1 MSTPIDSLPQADASE
16 ASASASALQTTGLA
30 DQPEPSTST
39 STFTP
44 TPTSGPGPD
53 HEEVNVDEEG
63 GIKVYKPISEST
75 TATPKTEPDESFFEP
90 TLADVQSHHS
100 SVLARNKRLNEA
112 PLLTAK
118 FREAEKAEREKLKKD
133 RWPNTTIRIK
143 FSDGTIIQN
152 IFPSD
157 SPIQPVYEFIRT
169 ALIEEVINKPFILY
183 QPPRT
188 KYPEHPIP
196 TPSSSTQ
203 SKTKPKPTYAKS
215 SIITPANYGPV
226 KGGTLQGLQGGTG
239 GTETLY
245 ELGLVPQSV
254 LLVKWEDDE
263 AMNASSYPAPI
274 QDHLKAKSQPLPP
287 SVPKSESNPSNQQKG
302 NTIPGP
308 GQVSTGA
315 GEKKV
320 PKWLQKG
327 LLKKKT

>member
-1 MSTPIDSLPQADASE
+1 MSTPIDSIPPADASE
-16 ASASASALQTTGLA
+16 ASASSSASALQANGLA
-30 DQPEPSTST
+30 DQPQPSTST
-39 STFTP
+39 LTP
-44 TPTSGPGPD
+44 APASGA
-53 HEEVNVDEEG
+53 EEINMEEDG

-75 TATPKTEPDESFFEP
+75 TPTSKTEPDESFFEP

-118 FREAEKAEREKLKKD
+118 YREAEKAEREKLKKD

-169 ALIEEVINKPFILY
+169 ALIEEVISEPFILY

-188 KYPEHPIP
+188 KYPEYPIP
-196 TPSSSTQ
+196 IPSSSTQ
-203 SKTKPKPTYAKS
+203 SKSKSKPTYAKS

-239 GTETLY
+239 GKETLY

-254 LLVKWEDDE
+254 LLVRWEDDE

-274 QDHLKAKSQPLPP
+274 QGHLKAKSQPLPP
-287 SVPKSESNPSNQQKG
+287 SVPRSDSNSTNQQKG
-302 NTIPGP
+302 TIPGP
-308 GQVSTGA
+308 GQASAGP
-315 GEKKV
+315 GEKKI